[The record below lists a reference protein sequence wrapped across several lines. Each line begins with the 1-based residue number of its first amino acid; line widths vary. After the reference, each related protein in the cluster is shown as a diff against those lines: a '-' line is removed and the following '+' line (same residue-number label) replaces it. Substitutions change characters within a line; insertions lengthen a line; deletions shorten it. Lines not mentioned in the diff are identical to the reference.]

1 MGFYRLDVERR
12 YPSHLLYLVSFVFHS
27 THFIATHFST
37 STMATLVSSREIS
50 VTASVLITQSQGYHM
65 SFALYQPNFLP
76 PSALVVPQAI
86 YRSASGNGSFNPDSP
101 NAHVFFYDNNVPGIS
116 LARAMTGNHRMNG
129 SHEVARLTDS
139 TRVTLR
145 INVSVAL
152 SDDSGRGI
160 LTTFR
165 SDRASPI
172 GITRST
178 SSTAPLRRIARER
191 R

>member
-1 MGFYRLDVERR
+1 MDRQDF
-12 YPSHLLYLVSFVFHS
+12 HLAFL
-27 THFIATHFST
+27 
-37 STMATLVSSREIS
+37 
-50 VTASVLITQSQGYHM
+50 
-65 SFALYQPNFLP
+65 LYQPNFLP
-76 PSALVVPQAI
+76 PSSVVVPQ
-86 YRSASGNGSFNPDSP
+86 RTFGSSNGIGGFNPNGTSR
-101 NAHVFFYDNNVPGIS
+101 HVLFYDNNVPGIS
-116 LARAMTGNHRMNG
+116 LARAMTGTHHMNG

-165 SDRASPI
+165 SGRASPI

>member
-1 MGFYRLDVERR
+1 MNYQDFHFAFE
-12 YPSHLLYLVSFVFHS
+12 LY
-27 THFIATHFST
+27 
-37 STMATLVSSREIS
+37 E
-50 VTASVLITQSQGYHM
+50 
-65 SFALYQPNFLP
+65 PNFLP
-76 PSALVVPQAI
+76 PSCVVVPQRTF
-86 YRSASGNGSFNPDSP
+86 RSWNGIGGFNPNGTSRR
-101 NAHVFFYDNNVPGIS
+101 VLFYDSNVPGIS
-116 LARAMTGNHRMNG
+116 LARAMTGTHHMNG

-165 SDRASPI
+165 SGRAFPI
-172 GITRST
+172 GIAWST
-178 SSTAPLRRIARER
+178 SSTAPLRRISRER